1 MYEKN
6 NKNYKILIR
15 NLPFRMNLLKFKKL
29 LSYYC
34 KIRYIRIPRKK
45 KQRNS
50 RICLHRIRFFKRYEK
65 SIYFNTKYS
74 CTKKAF
80 SLLYIKIIIFF

>member
-45 KQRNS
+45 NNETRGFAFIGFDSLKDM
-50 RICLHRIRFFKRYEK
+50 
-65 SIYFNTKYS
+65 
-74 CTKKAF
+74 KKAF
-80 SLLYIKIIIFF
+80 ILIQNIHVQKRHLACCILKS